1 MEKYYIS
8 IRLKKLL
15 QRNTDVYYNVYY
27 NVHNTRTV

>member
-8 IRLKKLL
+8 VRLKKLL
-15 QRNTDVYYNVYY
+15 QHNTDVYY